1 MLTRR
6 VTIAAGRGVLRY
18 KLSTKAMVKIL
29 SIGVSTDGRKFI
41 ALISASWFV
50 AALRVTT
57 TDALATL
64 PCAYAHFSASNAIPI

>member
-18 KLSTKAMVKIL
+18 KLRTETIVEIVSG
-29 SIGVSTDGRKFI
+29 GVAADGRKFI